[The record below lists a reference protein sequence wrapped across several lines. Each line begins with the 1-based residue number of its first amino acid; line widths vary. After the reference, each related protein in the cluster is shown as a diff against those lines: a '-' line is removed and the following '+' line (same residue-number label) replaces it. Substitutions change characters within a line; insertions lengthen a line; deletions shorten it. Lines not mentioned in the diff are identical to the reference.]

1 MALELRIWDMSL
13 DAAGNLEDEQ
23 FHILQLSVEYTAAIA
38 SGGDEMLVGILQNKP
53 DEEGK
58 ACEIRRVGIS
68 KVVCGGNISVG
79 DEITSDADGHAATAT
94 EGQRYVGIALE
105 AGVEDRIISVLM
117 EFGYLS
123 ESS

>member
-13 DAAGNLEDEQ
+13 DAARDLEDYQ
-23 FHILQLSVEYTAAIA
+23 FHILQLSAEYTADKAT
-38 SGGDEMLVGILQNKP
+38 GGDQMLVGILQNKP

-58 ACEIRRVGIS
+58 SCEIRRVGIS

-79 DEITSDADGHAATAT
+79 DEVTSDANSHGITAT

-105 AGVEDRIISVLM
+105 AGVEGRTISLIM

>member
-13 DAAGNLEDEQ
+13 DAERDLSNYQ
-23 FHILQLSVEYTAAIA
+23 FHILYLNAEYTADKAT
-38 SGGDEMLVGILQNKP
+38 SGSQMLVGILQNKP

-58 ACEIRRVGIS
+58 TCEIRRVGIS
-68 KVVCGGNISVG
+68 KVVCGETIAVG
-79 DEITSDADGHAATAT
+79 DEITADANSHAVVAT
-94 EGQRYVGIALE
+94 EGDRYVGHALE
-105 AGVEDRIISVLM
+105 PGVEGRVISIVM